1 MDGRQVKRRSEYET
15 DEEIAEVLMTISA
28 VARRLAKRLMVASAK
43 DRMGTR
49 QEEAHARRDEG
60 LHRRGHDYPD
70 YRF

>member
-1 MDGRQVKRRSEYET
+1 MDERKTRRRSEHET

-28 VARRLAKRLMVASAK
+28 VARRLAKHLMVASAK

-49 QEEAHARRDEG
+49 QEETHARRDEG

>member
-49 QEEAHARRDEG
+49 QEEAHERRDEG